1 MPANTSIIRPI
12 IDTARLMV
20 RGGKKATDL
29 TGYFGPGVV
38 IPPIAPAGT
47 EARGWN
53 YWPFFN
59 QNILPRPDAAL
70 TFQELRSLALYP
82 LARICIENCKD
93 IITAKSRQIRIK
105 KQEGETNKD
114 VDKRGKGDAM
124 LKLLNDFFDC
134 PDGEHDWDSWLRPW
148 LEDVYVT
155 DAASILVRR
164 SKGNT
169 IRELRVVDGSAIS
182 CKIDEYGYRPQP
194 PDPAFQWLWSGT
206 PSTNGGI
213 PFVNLTTDQLV
224 YRPRN
229 IVPRNTVSSY
239 LYGMSPTEQNAQEI
253 ELGKL
258 RLAFWLSAYTN
269 GNLPDMIHVVPP
281 NISPDQLQAAQKA
294 LDSEMSGQLYKQA
307 RSIHLL
313 QGFVD
318 RSQPGSASGDQIID
332 TKEKLLVDP
341 LDEMHI
347 RKVAYGYGASAQRL
361 MKQLNR
367 ASAQAGQE
375 ASEEEGTE
383 PIAKSVKGMVD
394 WIIARIFNCGF
405 NVYELTYDQAEELD
419 AVKRSTADKND
430 VDSGIVT
437 RDECRQKRGLDPV
450 GGDAAKLMITTA
462 TGTTPVEMADQVK
475 QAKAMADAMP
485 KPEPASGGAN
495 QKVESMILEKV
506 EDDPEEALGH
516 WVTLENGQHLFI
528 HDTERKLAEK
538 DENKVIHDKANRIAA
553 ELRAKGYDTKITRS
567 GSVVGR
573 SDYIHFRDKSI
584 KPARGVESGSA
595 FDNNYPMTVRVSGHS
610 HGNWHDTIDV
620 GIGTG
625 TAKQAAARA
634 DHAYRSRFNIK
645 IAKREGPR
653 IDPARLTA
661 HTRQAASK
669 LEHAILK
676 VFQRQKEKAGHEA
689 NKLIKLKK
697 ADDEESR
704 RIADAIYA
712 AIESEFA
719 SLPADARA
727 ALEQAALSGANEAWL
742 QIEITDTDML
752 AGVNRVAQEFAAKR
766 AAEMVGMKY
775 NTHGELVANPN
786 AKWAISD
793 TTRDR
798 LREIIKNSYEEGMTR
813 ENTVA
818 AIMDADAFSEA
829 RANMIARTETS
840 RAQVSANFDAWK
852 ASGVVA
858 KVKWLA
864 VGPDPC
870 PICEDNDGVT
880 RALGAKFP
888 SGDIM
893 PTSTSELWVYFS
905 GCF

>member
-12 IDTARLMV
+12 LAIAHLLRPKSN
-20 RGGKKATDL
+20 GKEKTDL

-38 IPPIAPAGT
+38 IPPIAPPGT

-59 QNILPRPDAAL
+59 QNILPRPDAAI

-93 IITAKSRQIRIK
+93 IITAKPRQIRIK

-114 VDKRGKGDAM
+114 VDKRGKGDTTLQM
-124 LKLLNDFFDC
+124 LNEFFDC

-155 DAASILVRR
+155 DAASVLVRR
-164 SKGNT
+164 SSTNT
-169 IRELRVVDGSAIS
+169 IRQLRVIDGTALT
-182 CKIDEYGYRPQP
+182 CKIDQQGYRPQP

-239 LYGMSPTEQNAQEI
+239 LYGMSPTEQNAEEI
-253 ELGKL
+253 KLGQL
-258 RLAFWLSAYTN
+258 RLAFWIYCYTN
-269 GNLPDMIHVVPP
+269 GNMPDMIHIVPP
-281 NISPDQLQAAQKA
+281 NIAPDQLQAAQKA
-294 LDSEMSGQLYKQA
+294 LDAEMSGQLYKQA

-318 RSQPGSASGDQIID
+318 RSQPGAASGDQLIS

-341 LDEMHI
+341 LDEMHM
-347 RKVAYGYGASAQRL
+347 RKIAYGYGASAQRL
-361 MKQLNR
+361 MKQMNR

-375 ASEEEGTE
+375 AAEEEGTQ
-383 PIAKSVKGMVD
+383 PIAGAVKGMVD
-394 WIIARIFNCGF
+394 WIIAKSFNLGF
-405 NVYELTYDQAEELD
+405 NAYELTYDEAEELD

-485 KPEPASGGAN
+485 KPEPKPSG
-495 QKVESMILEKV
+495 S
-506 EDDPEEALGH
+506 
-516 WVTLENGQHLFI
+516 
-528 HDTERKLAEK
+528 
-538 DENKVIHDKANRIAA
+538 NKV
-553 ELRAKGYDTKITRS
+553 
-567 GSVVGR
+567 
-573 SDYIHFRDKSI
+573 
-584 KPARGVESGSA
+584 
-595 FDNNYPMTVRVSGHS
+595 
-610 HGNWHDTIDV
+610 
-620 GIGTG
+620 
-625 TAKQAAARA
+625 
-634 DHAYRSRFNIK
+634 
-645 IAKREGPR
+645 AKREGPR
-653 IDPARLTA
+653 IDPARTTV
-661 HTRQAASK
+661 HTRQAATR

-676 VFQRQKEKAGHEA
+676 VFMRQKERAGLEA
-689 NKLIKLKK
+689 HKLIKVTK
-697 ADDEESR
+697 AAEDTK
-704 RIADAIYA
+704 RIADEIFA

-719 SLPADARA
+719 ALPVEARA
-727 ALEQAALSGANEAWL
+727 TLEQAALSGANEAWL
-742 QIEITDTDML
+742 QIDITDSDML
-752 AGVNRVAQEFAAKR
+752 AGVNRKAQEYAAKR

-775 NTHGELVANPN
+775 NADGQLVANPN
-786 AKWAISD
+786 AKWAISE

-798 LREIIKNSYEEGMTR
+798 LREIIKNAYEEGETR
-813 ENTVA
+813 QDIVA
-818 AIMDADAFSEA
+818 AITEADVFSEA
-829 RANMIARTETS
+829 RANTIARTETA
-840 RAQVSANFDAWK
+840 RAQVNANFDAWK
-852 ASGVVA
+852 ASGVVS

-864 VGPDPC
+864 VGPEPC

-880 RALGAKFP
+880 RVLGSQFP

-893 PTSTSELWVYFS
+893 PLAHPNCYCILAAVFDE
-905 GCF
+905 